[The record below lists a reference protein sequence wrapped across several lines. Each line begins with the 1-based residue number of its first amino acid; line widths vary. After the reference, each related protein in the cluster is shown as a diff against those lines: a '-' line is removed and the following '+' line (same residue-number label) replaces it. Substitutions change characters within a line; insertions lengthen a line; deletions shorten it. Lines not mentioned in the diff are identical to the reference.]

1 MAIKYKHKQT
11 KEIAEYDSVMGLFY
25 VEGKVF
31 KDTGYPIPI
40 SPLEIRNNQDW
51 EYYEDDKETLQGK
64 TKKNNK

>member
-25 VEGKVF
+25 AEWKNY
-31 KDTGYPIPI
+31 KDTEYLIPI
-40 SPLEIRNNQDW
+40 SPLTIRNDPDW

-64 TKKNNK
+64 AKKNNK